1 MKKHNDQIL
10 KDVLKDMVDTYKL
23 KPKLNQLKVRQVWEE
38 QMGPSI
44 TNYTTEIYLR
54 KNKLYITISSAPLK
68 QELSYAKEK
77 IISFLNEALAEEYIK
92 EVIIR

>member
-38 QMGPSI
+38 QMGTSI

>member
-1 MKKHNDQIL
+1 MKKHNDQTI
-10 KDVLKDMVDTYKL
+10 KEVLKDMMDTYRL
-23 KPKLNQLKVRQVWEE
+23 KPKLNQLKVRQVWQE

-54 KNKLYITISSAPLK
+54 KNKLYLNISSAPLK
-68 QELSYAKEK
+68 QELVYGKEK
-77 IISFLNEALAEEYIK
+77 IIKFLNEALGEEYIK

>member
-10 KDVLKDMVDTYKL
+10 KDVLKEMVDTYRL
-23 KPKLNQLKVRQVWEE
+23 KPKLNQLKVRQVWAE

-44 TNYTTEIYLR
+44 TRYTTEIYLR

-77 IISFLNEALAEEYIK
+77 IIKFLNEALGEAYIK
-92 EVIIR
+92 EVIIK